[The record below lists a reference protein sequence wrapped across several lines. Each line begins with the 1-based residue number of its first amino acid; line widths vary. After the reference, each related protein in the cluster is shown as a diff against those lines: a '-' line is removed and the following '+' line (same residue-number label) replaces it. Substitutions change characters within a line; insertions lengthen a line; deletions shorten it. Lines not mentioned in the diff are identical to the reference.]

1 VTRRSRSS
9 AWRRH
14 SLPER
19 ATNALLAAG
28 ACVVG
33 LAWLYVAAF
42 GIGATESADQRV
54 YDGFVSLGTP
64 TARARAW
71 SATELFN
78 LRPYAVAVLIVLAA
92 AVWMRRARVVAA
104 AAVILLGANVTTQLL
119 KVLTEAPRHPAWML
133 DTGWPSGHVT
143 AATSLA
149 LCVVLIAPAVL
160 RPYAVAAAALGVL
173 TVAYSI
179 LVVGSHRPSDVLAG
193 MLMAGAWTGL
203 VVAALELAERRR
215 PSGRAGGVGARAR
228 TLWLAAGAAAFAVA
242 ALLVLVTA
250 VAPVGPVGPYLSNHT
265 TFFAGAVLL
274 AASGAA
280 LPAAAAT
287 LLDRPLNEHAPG

>member
-1 VTRRSRSS
+1 MTRRSTSS
-9 AWRRH
+9 GWRRRN
-14 SLPER
+14 LPER
-19 ATNALLAAG
+19 ATKALLAAG
-28 ACVVG
+28 ACVLG
-33 LAWLYVAAF
+33 LAALYVAAF

-54 YDGFVSLGTP
+54 FAGFVSLGTP
-64 TARARAW
+64 AAKARAW

-92 AVWMRRARVVAA
+92 AVWMRRARLAA
-104 AAVILLGANVTTQLL
+104 GAAVILLGANVTTQLL
-119 KVLTEAPRHPAWML
+119 KALTDSPRHSAWML

-149 LCVVLIAPAVL
+149 LCVVLVAPAVL
-160 RPYAVAAAALGVL
+160 RPYAVAAAALVVL

-203 VVAALELAERRR
+203 VVAGLELAERRR
-215 PSGRAGGVGARAR
+215 PSGRARAAGGQGR
-228 TLWLAAGAAAFAVA
+228 TLWLAAGAGVLAVA

-250 VAPVGPVGPYLSNHT
+250 VAPVGQYLSDHT
-265 TFFAGAVLL
+265 TYFAGAVLL
-274 AASGAA
+274 AVSGAA
-280 LPAAAAT
+280 LPAAAAA